1 MTNKKIVV
9 IRTGI
14 PPEQRQIRYSDDLTM
29 LNESPEGL
37 RTLAIL
43 GKTFYWLLNLERVQ
57 SCQEVHIYN
66 WEGTQRIVAPII
78 PEECYT
84 IEMLGR
90 SKTIIAFNPKAV
102 CFQIVD
108 PPRKFGRSSAFYE

>member
-1 MTNKKIVV
+1 MTNEIVV
-9 IRTGI
+9 VRTGI
-14 PPEQRQIRYSDDLTM
+14 PPEQLQARYSDNLTA

-78 PEECYT
+78 SEECYT
-84 IEMLGR
+84 IEFLGR

-102 CFQIVD
+102 CFQIVA